1 MLDLSLTLTSTPICA
16 TAAVCRIC
24 RIGAGSVEVAV
35 TGVDALLLLTEWQHY
50 TVLNWMALAG
60 PVHSPA
66 WLFDA
71 SSVTDLNKSEQ
82 RLTRVSRTRVDVA
95 NCFGRRGGIHQQ

>member
-71 SSVTDLNKSEQ
+71 SSVTDPEQ
-82 RLTRVSRTRVDVA
+82 VRAAGLTLWRIA
-95 NCFGRRGGIHQQ
+95 NVEG